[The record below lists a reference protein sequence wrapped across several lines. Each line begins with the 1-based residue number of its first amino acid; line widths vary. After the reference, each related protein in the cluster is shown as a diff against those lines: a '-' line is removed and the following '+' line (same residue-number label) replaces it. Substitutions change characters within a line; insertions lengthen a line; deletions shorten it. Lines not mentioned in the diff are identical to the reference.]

1 MQDLLRDLT
10 IVLAASLPI
19 LFLFR
24 KLRLP
29 AIVGFLATGALIG
42 PHALSFLRD
51 TEHVEAMADF
61 GVVLILFFVGL
72 EFPLARLGRLAK
84 TTTLAGALQMGLCAG
99 GLAVALHALGEAW
112 GAAVFAGLLVSL
124 SSTAVV
130 LPALAER
137 DELAAPHGHR
147 FLAVS
152 LFQDLALVPLLLV
165 LPALAPASTAGAVGP
180 AGVVRHVAVALG
192 GVTLLAAAARFVVP
206 WLLDRVARLGS
217 REGFTGAVL
226 VLVLVLVSLSAHAGV
241 SPAMGAFVAGIVL
254 AESEYLHEV
263 VAALAP
269 FRELLSCVFFVS
281 IGMLLDPR
289 LVVERPALVLL
300 AVTLVLVWKTATA
313 FAALRLAATA
323 PRTAARA
330 ALALA
335 GVGEFSFVL
344 AKAGRPLGL
353 LAPEREELFV
363 AIAVATL
370 ALAPLLVAVSS
381 RVAAVLPDI
390 PDSEPEGESA
400 PPLARHVVV
409 AGYGLNGQNVARVL
423 LVTHIPH
430 VVLDVDVDRVARAR
444 AAGSRA
450 IRADATSAES
460 LAAAGIE
467 RALALVV
474 ATSDPDATR
483 RAVRLAR
490 TRSATLR
497 IIVRTR
503 YVSEV
508 EALRAAGA
516 DEVIPEEFETSIEI
530 VARILRVFHLPGNVV
545 AAQIRLLRDEAYR
558 RLRETSGRRD
568 EGRRLAAFVEAGT
581 TELFLVLPDTFAD
594 GRTLSSLE
602 LEHEHVTVPALL
614 RDGKPFAPPDPELRV
629 VAGDTLLLVGA
640 HEDLARAISKLEMS
654 SAVDRDRR
662 IPGGGNA

>member
-51 TEHVEAMADF
+51 TEHVEAWADF
-61 GVVLILFFVGL
+61 GVALFLFFVGL
-72 EFPLARLGRLAK
+72 EFPLARLRRLAK
-84 TTTLAGALQMGLCAG
+84 TSALAGALQMGLCAG
-99 GLAVALHALGEAW
+99 GLALALHAFGEAW
-112 GAAVFAGLLVSL
+112 GPAVFAGLLVSL

-130 LPALAER
+130 LPALAAR

-152 LFQDLALVPLLLV
+152 LFQDLALVPLLLL
-165 LPALAPASTAGAVGP
+165 LPALAPASAAGAVGP

-192 GVTLLAAAARFVVP
+192 GVARFAAA
-206 WLLDRVARLGS
+206 
-217 REGFTGAVL
+217 
-226 VLVLVLVSLSAHAGV
+226 
-241 SPAMGAFVAGIVL
+241 
-254 AESEYLHEV
+254 
-263 VAALAP
+263 
-269 FRELLSCVFFVS
+269 
-281 IGMLLDPR
+281 
-289 LVVERPALVLL
+289 
-300 AVTLVLVWKTATA
+300 
-313 FAALRLAATA
+313 A

-335 GVGEFSFVL
+335 AVGEFSFVL
-344 AKAGRPLGL
+344 ARAGQPLGL
-353 LAPEREELFV
+353 LSPAREELFV

-370 ALAPLLVAVSS
+370 ALAPFLVGASP
-381 RVAAVLPDI
+381 RIAALLPDR
-390 PDSEPEGESA
+390 PDAEPEDEKA
-400 PPLARHVVV
+400 PPLARHVVI

-423 LVTHIPH
+423 LVAHIPH

-450 IRADATSAES
+450 LRADATSAES

-490 TRSATLR
+490 ARSATLR

-508 EALRAAGA
+508 EALRDAGA

-530 VARILRVFHLPGNVV
+530 AARILRVFHLPGNVV

-568 EGRRLAAFVEAGT
+568 ERRRLAAFVEAGT
-581 TELFLVLPDTFAD
+581 TELFLVLPDTFAE
-594 GRTLSSLE
+594 GRTLSSLR
-602 LEHEHVTVPALL
+602 LEHEHVTVPPLL
-614 RDGKPFAPPDPELRV
+614 PAGKPFAPPDPELRV
-629 VAGDTLLLVGA
+629 LAGDTLLLVGA
-640 HEDLARAISKLEMS
+640 HEDLSRAISKLEG
-654 SAVDRDRR
+654 AAK
-662 IPGGGNA
+662 G